1 MRVAHLL
8 TCICLGASLVGCARE
23 EEAGA
28 PPEEVTTPAQET
40 PTGATE
46 AQEAPA
52 WEPAAGERPDAA
64 PTTDFIA
71 DAAWSPDGARLA
83 VTWDRGTGA
92 RLYGLLAGTDS
103 TPPEPGRGLPLSGG
117 RGAWATWAPSGLW
130 VAYEAGG
137 DLARMRPD
145 GTSAE
150 PLLEA
155 PGTQTRPAWSPD
167 GSRLAFLAP
176 TDPSDASS
184 LLGIG
189 LVAARGGTPEL
200 LALDVEGRAA
210 SVAWHP
216 DGTLVAGL
224 VTSEGPGVHRVDP
237 ESGSTRR
244 IASGEDPAVSP
255 DGAWLWYARNDS
267 VFRRSW
273 AGAGEGAPGQE
284 EPVVAPGH
292 RPAPAPDGFRL
303 AYVVG
308 NRPTSTLYLL
318 HLETGERL
326 RLSEDA
332 PARR

>member
-1 MRVAHLL
+1 MRVARLL
-8 TCICLGASLVGCARE
+8 TCIYLGASLAGCAG
-23 EEAGA
+23 EEAEG
-28 PPEEVTTPAQET
+28 PQPEVATPAQET
-40 PTGATE
+40 PTRET
-46 AQEAPA
+46 P
-52 WEPAAGERPDAA
+52 PSDTAARERPDRQL
-64 PTTDFIA
+64 PTDFIA

-83 VTWDRGTGA
+83 VTWDRGSGA
-92 RLYGLLAGTDS
+92 RLYGMLAGTDS
-103 TPPEPGRGLPLSGG
+103 TPPEPGRGLPLSDG
-117 RGAWATWAPSGLW
+117 RGAWATWAPNGLW
-130 VAYEAGG
+130 VAYETGG

-145 GTSAE
+145 GTFAE

-155 PGTQTRPAWSPD
+155 PGPQTRPAWSPD

-176 TDPSDASS
+176 TDPSDPSS
-184 LLGIG
+184 LPGIG
-189 LVAARGGTPEL
+189 LVAVRGGTPEL
-200 LALDVEGRAA
+200 LALDVEGRAT

-224 VTSEGPGVHRVDP
+224 VTPEGPGVHRVDA
-237 ESGSTRR
+237 ESGAARR

-267 VFRRSW
+267 VFRSGW
-273 AGAGEGAPGQE
+273 TGAGEGAPGEE
-284 EPVVAPGH
+284 EPVVSPGR
-292 RPAPAPDGFRL
+292 RPAPAPDGLRL

-332 PARR
+332 PAPR

>member
-1 MRVAHLL
+1 MRVARLL
-8 TCICLGASLVGCARE
+8 TCIYLGASLAGCAG
-23 EEAGA
+23 EEAEA
-28 PPEEVTTPAQET
+28 PQPEVATPAQET
-40 PTGATE
+40 PTEATQ
-46 AQEAPA
+46 AQEAPFQETGA
-52 WEPAAGERPDAA
+52 QERPDAA

-103 TPPEPGRGLPLSGG
+103 TPPEPGRGLPLSDG

-130 VAYEAGG
+130 MAYEAVG

-145 GTSAE
+145 GTFAE

-176 TDPSDASS
+176 TDPSDPSS

-189 LVAARGGTPEL
+189 LMAARGGTPEL
-200 LALDVEGRAA
+200 LALDVEGRAT

-216 DGTLVAGL
+216 DGTLVTGL
-224 VTSEGPGVHRVDP
+224 VTSEGPGIHRVDT
-237 ESGSTRR
+237 ESGSAVR
-244 IASGEDPAVSP
+244 IASGEDPAVSSE
-255 DGAWLWYARNDS
+255 GAWLWYARSDS
-267 VFRRSW
+267 IFRRSW
-273 AGAGEGAPGQE
+273 TEGEAGVGPE
-284 EPVVAPGH
+284 EAVVAPGH
-292 RPAPAPDGFRL
+292 RPAPAPDGLRL

-332 PARR
+332 PALRR